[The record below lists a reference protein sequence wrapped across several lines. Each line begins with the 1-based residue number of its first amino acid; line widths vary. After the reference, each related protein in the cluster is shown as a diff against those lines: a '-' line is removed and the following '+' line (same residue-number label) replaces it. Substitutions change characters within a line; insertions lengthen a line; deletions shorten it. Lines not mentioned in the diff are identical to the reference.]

1 MVLKLTCPNCGQPLD
16 SDAVN
21 VANNVAFCR
30 GCGHAYQLSELVV
43 PASAADT
50 SGRFDPTIDP
60 PKGCWFRED
69 MDGWTAGATTRSPVG
84 FFLVPFVCVWSGFS
98 LGGIYGEQ
106 IIHGKF
112 NLFLS
117 LFGIPFLLGSILFW
131 YLAAM
136 TFVGKIVVTVK
147 GEELTVFAVV
157 GWLGWRQRV
166 KITPESR
173 IGNQASDLSY
183 PGNHGATIFLIGN
196 KSIRFGSGLNFTRLM
211 FLKQVL
217 QYKLNLPT

>member
-43 PASAADT
+43 PASAADA

-60 PKGCWFRED
+60 PKGYWFRED

-84 FFLVPFVCVWSGFS
+84 YFLVPFMCVSSGFS

-117 LFGIPFLLGSILFW
+117 LFGIPFVLGSILFW
-131 YLAAM
+131 SLTAVTIA
-136 TFVGKIVVTVK
+136 GKVILTAK
-147 GEELTVFAVV
+147 GEELTVFTGVW
-157 GWLGWRQRV
+157 GLGRRKKV
-166 KITPESR
+166 PITPDSR
-173 IGNQASDLSY
+173 IFNQPSAVRY
-183 PGNHGATIFLIGN
+183 PGGGSYGICVEGPV
-196 KSIRFGSGLNFTRLM
+196 SICFGSGLSFTRQM
-211 FLKQVL
+211 FLMQVL
-217 QYKLNLPT
+217 QRKFRMAP